1 MATNTLAVTALT
13 VRLVLPAFSDFA
25 EKAELDLPL
34 PITQARVTESFVS
47 KSKTR
52 PAVSITVDGR
62 HYFHWSSW
70 VDDKRFGMKADLM
83 KGKISYVDQSNRLA
97 AMPGKLARKQS
108 LITTN
113 EAREIGLGFLKR
125 AT

>member
-1 MATNTLAVTALT
+1 M
-13 VRLVLPAFSDFA
+13 LPAFSDFA

-34 PITQARVTESFVS
+34 PITQARITESFVS
-47 KSKTR
+47 KRS

-62 HYFHWSSW
+62 HYFHWRSH
-70 VDDKRFGMKADLM
+70 VEDLM
-83 KGKISYVDQSNRLA
+83 KGRISYADQSNRLA
-97 AMPGKLARKQS
+97 SMPGKLARKES

-125 AT
+125 AGYDLSKTGVEMAPPEVTQATYLSDP